1 MTFQEPV
8 EDKHR
13 QGSSKEERWQTVI
26 LDGKPI
32 SLTGLIVLY
41 VFGGAALLYTMFAF
55 SGWRRAFLAL
65 GIAAAGLT
73 VSVLA
78 LKYGLHSYE
87 QEKLRRKG
95 HDHGDHIVK

>member
-1 MTFQEPV
+1 
-8 EDKHR
+8 
-13 QGSSKEERWQTVI
+13 VI
-26 LDGKPI
+26 LDGKAI

-41 VFGGAALLYTMFAF
+41 VSGGAALLYAMFAF
-55 SGWRRAFLAL
+55 SGWRKAFLAL

-95 HDHGDHIVK
+95 MIMAITSSSDLRGYSDYEL